1 MGRRNLLTTTL
12 AALLAVSVPMAVGA
26 QTQSTAQNT
35 AQNTDCTVCGQL
47 AQYSASVP
55 AEIATA
61 ARARVAQRPLALA
74 RLNGDQVCAAPALP
88 GGLAALN
95 GQADAE
101 FARAE
106 KLAIRLGQCGA
117 SREFDLAPAEYCAA
131 TNAMTARQ
139 AGLERASTSFGI
151 ASSLYAAALANSQ
164 VVEQRLA
171 ADIALFGGGAL
182 DDLRRAIEGLT
193 RDDPAAVDLQSWQ
206 LNGRD
211 LLELGNSL
219 SDLAAIGSADQGS
232 AELAAVLV
240 AAAQALPKL
249 GEDINQALTGKK
261 LMQPS
266 TARALQKR
274 ALDLVA
280 DILWVAESARQGGE
294 ARRRA
299 VEAMPN
305 TDATAVPI
313 GAVSGDYLQ
322 AVQCLEQASIS
333 AAVAAQGVAASLD
346 MISEFGPKP
355 ACDAVATRPMS
366 LADILLAEPKSDKL
380 NATLAQGMC
389 PAE

>member
-1 MGRRNLLTTTL
+1 MGKRILLKTTL
-12 AALLAVSVPMAVGA
+12 ATLLAVSLPLVATP
-26 QTQSTAQNT
+26 QT
-35 AQNTDCTVCGQL
+35 QNTDCTVCDQL
-47 AQYSASVP
+47 ADYTASVP
-55 AEIATA
+55 VEIAEA
-61 ARARVAQRPLALA
+61 AQARIAQRPLTLA

-106 KLAIRLGQCGA
+106 KLAIKLGQCGA
-117 SREFDLAPAEYCAA
+117 SRALNLAPAEYCAA

-139 AGLERASTSFGI
+139 ATLERASTSFGI

-171 ADIALFGGGAL
+171 ANIALFGGGAL

-193 RDDPAAVDLQSWQ
+193 ADDPAAVDLQSWQ

-219 SDLAAIGSADQGS
+219 SDLAATGSADQGS

-261 LMQPS
+261 LMQPRD
-266 TARALQKR
+266 ARALQKR

-280 DILWVAESARQGGE
+280 DILWVAESARQSGE

-299 VEAMPN
+299 VEAMPS
-305 TDATAVPI
+305 TDANAVPI
-313 GAVSGDYLQ
+313 GAVSGDYLE

-355 ACDAVATRPMS
+355 TCGAVATRPMS
-366 LADILLAEPKSDKL
+366 LADILLAEAKSDKL
-380 NATLAQGMC
+380 NATLARGLC